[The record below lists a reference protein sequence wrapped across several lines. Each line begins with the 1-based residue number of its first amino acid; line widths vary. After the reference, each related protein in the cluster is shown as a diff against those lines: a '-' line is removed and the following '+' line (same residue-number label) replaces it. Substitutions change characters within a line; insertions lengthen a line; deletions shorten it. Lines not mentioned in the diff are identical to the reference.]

1 MPKRDQSGQPAN
13 NPSESSQQ
21 NDRRFDINAFKQ
33 KVVEMIVR
41 LDDHC
46 RCLACTYFSMPLPA
60 GQCNSVCVAGGAI
73 ANGKDLDSHLNKAA
87 AAAVNCNSSAVVL
100 PPSPGHFDIY

>member
-1 MPKRDQSGQPAN
+1 
-13 NPSESSQQ
+13 
-21 NDRRFDINAFKQ
+21 
-33 KVVEMIVR
+33 MIVR

-60 GQCNSVCVAGGAI
+60 GQCNSDVCVAGGAI
-73 ANGKDLDSHLNKAA
+73 ANGKDLDSHLNKD